1 MAEPLPG
8 IEHVI
13 LLMFENRSFDNML
26 GAFYPGSPDR
36 GGVPAGFSNP
46 FKGTKV
52 PAWQAPAGSGAQTIP
67 YPDPQESFHH
77 MHEQIDGQYGPM
89 MGFVA
94 DYATVEGAN
103 PKAIMQYYIAVN
115 VPVTHA
121 LAQAYA
127 ASDRYFASGP
137 VQTWPNRLFS
147 ICGTP
152 GYDTGT
158 NTAYLNNDEY
168 PRYPL
173 IDGQLDYPSIFEQL
187 HAAGKSWRVYHDDEL
202 PIATLVRYVWE
213 HWDWFESGGDVW
225 SFEPTFFDD
234 VKNDRLPSFS
244 LVEPRY
250 QETAVLSDKAPTSN
264 HPGSS
269 SAFSSTGVP
278 ISISCGERMLA
289 MVFQALAGNPALFAK
304 TLLIVTYDEHGGV
317 FDHVFPPAAVSPF
330 TAPVSNFAYT
340 SYGVRVPTLFINP
353 YVQTGLFPPESST
366 PLISLDHTSI
376 LATLRDQFGLSGSLS
391 PRVDQAQ
398 TLAGLIDPDQQ
409 PITPPSIT
417 VPQCVWSPRATREHA
432 EPIVRSMLWRGS
444 MAGRKPERGP

>member
-36 GGVPAGFSNP
+36 GGVPAGFANP
-46 FKGTKV
+46 FKGSKV

-67 YPDPQESFHH
+67 YPDPQESFVH
-77 MHEQIDGQYGPM
+77 MQAQINGQYGPM

-94 DYATVEGAN
+94 DYATVKDAN
-103 PKAIMQYYIAVN
+103 PKAIMQYYIADN

-152 GYDTGT
+152 GYDPGT

-202 PIATLVRYVWE
+202 PIAALIRYVWE
-213 HWDWFESGGDVW
+213 HWDWVDGDVW
-225 SFEPTFFDD
+225 SFEPT
-234 VKNDRLPSFS
+234 SS
-244 LVEPRY
+244 
-250 QETAVLSDKAPTSN
+250 TTSRTIGC
-264 HPGSS
+264 PASASS
-269 SAFSSTGVP
+269 S
-278 ISISCGERMLA
+278 
-289 MVFQALAGNPALFAK
+289 
-304 TLLIVTYDEHGGV
+304 
-317 FDHVFPPAAVSPF
+317 
-330 TAPVSNFAYT
+330 
-340 SYGVRVPTLFINP
+340 
-353 YVQTGLFPPESST
+353 
-366 PLISLDHTSI
+366 
-376 LATLRDQFGLSGSLS
+376 
-391 PRVDQAQ
+391 
-398 TLAGLIDPDQQ
+398 
-409 PITPPSIT
+409 
-417 VPQCVWSPRATREHA
+417 RATR
-432 EPIVRSMLWRGS
+432 
-444 MAGRKPERGP
+444 